1 MTEVARLPSPC
12 TSLIAMQRWI
22 FLAVVL
28 FTVGVISPVLA
39 QDANV
44 ARPAS
49 GAPAPQAVAPSPAC
63 HDEQGLAYLCG
74 LVVPEDLLNV
84 GSTGLLLASGH
95 RAPGHM
101 YLIDPAASTQSEL
114 IHGATFRLQ
123 HDASAYPDCP
133 GPLNLQAFDVHG
145 LSLTE
150 TSPRRFSVYTTSHGA
165 REAIEIYE
173 LDLRGTAPI
182 LTWKGCVLLQQDGYF
197 NGVARL
203 ADGGFVTTRMR
214 NASSR
219 PGERG
224 AGAITG
230 RVFEW
235 HPGGQLQPL
244 AGTELS
250 LPNGID
256 VSKDE
261 RYVFVAASGT
271 QEVVQFDRRSTPM
284 AKRAV
289 SLPISPDNVH
299 WDINGK
305 LLTAGPNYV
314 APTVCSG
321 AGCASG
327 WSVLE
332 VDAETLAFTRLGGA
346 DQTAAM
352 QRVSSA
358 MRVDNDIWVGSND
371 DRIARF
377 SLKRR

>member
-1 MTEVARLPSPC
+1 
-12 TSLIAMQRWI
+12 MQRM
-22 FLAVVL
+22 FVAAGL
-28 FTVGVISPVLA
+28 FAVGVSFPVFA
-39 QDANV
+39 QNANV
-44 ARPAS
+44 AQPAS
-49 GAPAPQAVAPSPAC
+49 SAPAPQAVAPSSGC
-63 HDEQGLAYLCG
+63 HDEQGLTYLCD
-74 LVVPEDLLNV
+74 LRVPEDILTV

-95 RAPGHM
+95 RAPGHL
-101 YLIDPAASTQSEL
+101 YLIDPKARTQSEL

-123 HDASAYPDCP
+123 HDARAYPDCP

-145 LSLTE
+145 LSLAE
-150 TSPRRFSVYTTSHGA
+150 TSTRRFSLYTTSHGA
-165 REAIEIYE
+165 REAIEIYD

-182 LTWKGCVLLQQDGYF
+182 LAWKGCVLLQQDGYF
-197 NGVARL
+197 NSVARL

-214 NASSR
+214 DQTYS
-219 PGERG
+219 G
-224 AGAITG
+224 AGGAPAGITG
-230 RVFEW
+230 RLFEW

-244 AGTELS
+244 SGTELS

-261 RYVFVAASGT
+261 RYVFVAAIGS
-271 QEVVQFDRRSTPM
+271 QEVVRFDRRATPA

-289 SLPISPDNVH
+289 SVPIRPDNVH
-299 WDINGK
+299 WATNGK

-321 AGCASG
+321 AGCATG

-332 VDAETLAFTRLGGA
+332 VDPETLAFSRLGGA

-358 MRVDNDIWVGSND
+358 VRVGDDIWVGSND

-377 SLKRR
+377 SLKQR